1 VGRIDAALDTRTNL
15 LAARSVHLEPGVRTS
30 AARTARVRRRFED
43 LARFVGADG
52 IDDVTA
58 SLT

>member
-1 VGRIDAALDTRTNL
+1 MHR
-15 LAARSVHLEPGVRTS
+15 EPGVRAS

-52 IDDVTA
+52 IDDTTGA
-58 SLT
+58 LTS